1 MTRSRYGGTKR
12 KPRASRPLSTTALS
26 LIVFGSVV
34 GVFLCVGVILLAAMM
49 GRGRESATTA
59 VVRASPSTLVVA
71 YTPEKGPL
79 FTALV
84 KAFNDTRPQGPRGE
98 RLRVEAVPRDMETML
113 AEAVF
118 SDTLQAISPD
128 SSLWLDALDRS
139 WREKTGGEAS
149 LVGATHRYAVTPV
162 VIAAWESVARSL
174 GWPDKPIGWADILS
188 KAQSDPTFKWNHAST
203 ATASGMLA
211 TLAEFYAGAGKT
223 RGLTKEDATAQRTL
237 DYVAAIERTVR
248 FYGEGELTIMERARV
263 EGRGFLDAF
272 VLPEQMVVQF
282 NQEGPRER
290 LVAIYPQEGTLW
302 LDHPLVLLERPNL
315 TANQRL
321 AFQKFREFLL
331 SAEAQKKVLQA
342 GYRPADLNL
351 SLTGPGSPLTSAN
364 GVDPTQP
371 QTTLQIPTPDVV
383 EVVRNVWWYTKRR
396 TNVYLV
402 VDTSG
407 SMRGEKIEAVRE
419 ALRLFLDQIK
429 SDQERVGMVEFSS
442 QVNNIIPLEELGKNR
457 VALEDAVNALQAGG
471 NTALLDGVRAAY
483 VRLQQ
488 LNDRERINAIVA
500 LTDGQ
505 ENASSVSLRQL
516 TREMQQGN
524 QTGVPVVIF
533 AIAFGKDAD
542 MNVLQSL
549 ANATNGQ
556 VRKGDLETIR
566 QLYKVLS
573 TYF

>member
-1 MTRSRYGGTKR
+1 MTRYSRTKR
-12 KPRASRPLSTTALS
+12 RNRGASRPLSTAVLAF
-26 LIVFGSVV
+26 IVFASVA
-34 GVFLCVGVILLAAMM
+34 GVFLCVGAIILIAMM
-49 GRGRESATTA
+49 GRGPESATSVTF
-59 VVRASPSTLVVA
+59 RPGPTTLVVA

-98 RLRVEAVPRDMETML
+98 ALRVEAVQRDVETML
-113 AEAVF
+113 SEAVM

-128 SSLWLDALDRS
+128 SSLWLDSLDRA
-139 WREKTGGEAS
+139 WRDKTGAEAG
-149 LVGATHRYAVTPV
+149 LVGSTHRYAVTPV

-174 GWPDKPIGWADILS
+174 GWPDKTIGWADLLS
-188 KAQSDPTFKWNHAST
+188 KAQMDSSFKWNHA
-203 ATASGMLA
+203 ATTSASGMLA

-223 RGLTKEDATAQRTL
+223 RGLTKEDATAQQTL

-248 FYGEGELTIMERARV
+248 FYGEGELAIVERARS
-263 EGRGFLDAF
+263 EGRNFLDAF
-272 VLPEQMVVQF
+272 ILPEQLVVHF
-282 NQEGPRER
+282 NQAKPQER
-290 LVAIYPQEGTLW
+290 IVAIYPQEGTLW
-302 LDHPLVLLERPNL
+302 LDHPLVLLERPDL

-321 AFQKFREFLL
+321 TFQKFREFLM
-331 SAEAQKKVLQA
+331 SADAQKMVLKA

-351 SLTGPGSPLTSAN
+351 SLTSPDSPLTAAN
-364 GVDPTQP
+364 GVDPAQP

-383 EVVRNVWWYTKRR
+383 EVVQNVWWYTKRR

-419 ALRLFLDQIK
+419 ALRVFLDQIK
-429 SDQERVGMVEFSS
+429 GDVDAVGMVEFSS
-442 QVNNIIPLEELGKNR
+442 QVNNIIPLDTLGHNRDELER
-457 VALEDAVNALQAGG
+457 AVANLQAGG
-471 NTALLDGVRAAY
+471 DTALLDGVRAAY

-488 LNDRERINAIVA
+488 KNDRERINAIVA
-500 LTDGQ
+500 LTDGR

-524 QTGVPVVIF
+524 QAGVPVVIF

-556 VRKGDLETIR
+556 VRRGDLETIR
-566 QLYKVLS
+566 QLYKILS

>member
-1 MTRSRYGGTKR
+1 
-12 KPRASRPLSTTALS
+12 
-26 LIVFGSVV
+26 
-34 GVFLCVGVILLAAMM
+34 
-49 GRGRESATTA
+49 
-59 VVRASPSTLVVA
+59 
-71 YTPEKGPL
+71 
-79 FTALV
+79 
-84 KAFNDTRPQGPRGE
+84 
-98 RLRVEAVPRDMETML
+98 
-113 AEAVF
+113 
-118 SDTLQAISPD
+118 
-128 SSLWLDALDRS
+128 
-139 WREKTGGEAS
+139 
-149 LVGATHRYAVTPV
+149 
-162 VIAAWESVARSL
+162 
-174 GWPDKPIGWADILS
+174 
-188 KAQSDPTFKWNHAST
+188 
-203 ATASGMLA
+203 MLA

-223 RGLTKEDATAQRTL
+223 RGLTKEDATAQKTL

-248 FYGEGELTIMERARV
+248 FYGEGELVIIERARA
-263 EGRGFLDAF
+263 EGRNFLDAF
-272 VLPEQMVVQF
+272 VLPEQLVVQF
-282 NQEGPRER
+282 NQGKPPER
-290 LVAIYPQEGTLW
+290 LVAIYPREGTLW
-302 LDHPLVLLERPNL
+302 LDHPLVLLERPDL

-331 SAEAQKKVLQA
+331 SAEAQEKVLQA

-351 SLTGPGSPLTSAN
+351 PLSGPGSPLTAAN

-371 QTTLQIPTPDVV
+371 QTTLQIPMPDVV
-383 EVVRNVWWYTKRR
+383 EVVQNVWWYTKRR

-419 ALRLFLDQIK
+419 ALRIFLEQIK

-442 QVNNIIPLEELGKNR
+442 QVNHIIPLEELGKNR
-457 VALEDAVNALQAGG
+457 AELERAVSALQAGG

-488 LNDRERINAIVA
+488 MNDRERINAIVA

-524 QTGVPVVIF
+524 RSGVPVVIF
-533 AIAFGKDAD
+533 AVAFGKDAD
-542 MNVLQSL
+542 MNVLRAL
-549 ANATNGQ
+549 ADATNGQ

-566 QLYKVLS
+566 QLYKILS

>member
-1 MTRSRYGGTKR
+1 MARYRRTKR
-12 KPRASRPLSTTALS
+12 KDQATRPLSTATLA
-26 LIVFGSVV
+26 LIVFGAVA
-34 GVFLCVGVILLAAMM
+34 GVFLCVGAILLAAMA
-49 GRGRESATTA
+49 GRGDEAGT
-59 VVRASPSTLVVA
+59 VVTVRQGSSTLVIA

-84 KAFNDTRPQGPRGE
+84 KAFNDTRPRGPRGE
-98 RLRVEAVPRDMETML
+98 ALRVEAVPRDMETML

-128 SSLWLDALDRS
+128 SSLWLDPLDRS
-139 WREKTGGEAS
+139 WREKTGGEAG

-174 GWPDKPIGWADILS
+174 GWPDKPLGWADILN
-188 KAQSDPTFKWNHAST
+188 KAQSDPAFKWNHAST
-203 ATASGMLA
+203 TTASGMLA

-223 RGLTKEDATAQRTL
+223 RGLTKEDATAQKTL

-248 FYGEGELTIMERARV
+248 FYGEGELGIIERAKA
-263 EGRGFLDAF
+263 EGRNFLDAF
-272 VLPEQMVVQF
+272 VLPEQLVVQF
-282 NQEGPRER
+282 NQGKPPER
-290 LVAIYPQEGTLW
+290 LVAIYPREGTLW
-302 LDHPLVLLERPNL
+302 LDHPLVLLERPDL

-331 SAEAQKKVLQA
+331 SAEAQEKVLQA

-351 SLTGPGSPLTSAN
+351 PLSGPGSPLTAAN

-371 QTTLQIPTPDVV
+371 QTTLQIPMPDVV
-383 EVVRNVWWYTKRR
+383 EVVQNVWWYTKRR

-419 ALRLFLDQIK
+419 ALRIFLEQIK

-442 QVNNIIPLEELGKNR
+442 QVNHIIPLEELGKNR
-457 VALEDAVNALQAGG
+457 AELERAVSALQAGG

-488 LNDRERINAIVA
+488 MNDRERINAIVA

-524 QTGVPVVIF
+524 RSGVPVVIF
-533 AIAFGKDAD
+533 AVAFGKDAD
-542 MNVLQSL
+542 MNVLRAL
-549 ANATNGQ
+549 ADATNGQ

-566 QLYKVLS
+566 QLYKILS

>member
-1 MTRSRYGGTKR
+1 MTRYSRTKR
-12 KPRASRPLSTTALS
+12 RSRASRPLSTTTLA
-26 LIVFGSVV
+26 LIVFGSVA
-34 GVFLCVGVILLAAMM
+34 GVFLCVGAIILAAMM

-59 VVRASPSTLVVA
+59 TVRPGPTTLVVA

-84 KAFNDTRPQGPRGE
+84 KAFNDTRPQGSRGE
-98 RLRVEAVPRDMETML
+98 TLRVEAVQRDVETML
-113 AEAVF
+113 AEAVM

-128 SSLWLDALDRS
+128 SSLWLDSLDRA
-139 WREKTGGEAS
+139 WRDKTGSEAG
-149 LVGATHRYAVTPV
+149 LVGSTHRYAVTPV

-174 GWPDKPIGWADILS
+174 GWPDKPVGWNDLLS
-188 KAQSDPTFKWNHAST
+188 KAQTDPNFKWNHA
-203 ATASGMLA
+203 ATTSASGMLA

-223 RGLTKEDATAQRTL
+223 RGLTKEDATAQKTL

-248 FYGEGELTIMERARV
+248 FYGEGELAIIERARS
-263 EGRGFLDAF
+263 EGRNFLDAF
-272 VLPEQMVVQF
+272 ILPEQLVVQF
-282 NQEGPRER
+282 NQAKPQER
-290 LVAIYPQEGTLW
+290 IVAIYPQEGTLW
-302 LDHPLVLLERPNL
+302 LDHPLVLLERPDL

-321 AFQKFREFLL
+321 AFQKFREFLM
-331 SAEAQKKVLQA
+331 SATAQKMVLQA

-351 SLTGPGSPLTSAN
+351 SLTGPDSPLTVAN
-364 GVDPTQP
+364 GVDPAQP

-383 EVVRNVWWYTKRR
+383 EVVQNVWWYTKRR

-419 ALRLFLDQIK
+419 ALRVFLDQIK
-429 SDQERVGMVEFSS
+429 GDADAVGMVEFSS
-442 QVNNIIPLEELGKNR
+442 QVNNIIPLDTLGNNR
-457 VALEDAVNALQAGG
+457 DKLERAVAGLQAGG
-471 NTALLDGVRAAY
+471 DTALLDGVRAAY

-488 LNDRERINAIVA
+488 RNDRERINAIVA
-500 LTDGQ
+500 LTDGR

-524 QTGVPVVIF
+524 RSGVPVVVF

-549 ANATNGQ
+549 ADATNGQ
-556 VRKGDLETIR
+556 VRRGDLETIR
-566 QLYKVLS
+566 QLYKILS

>member
-1 MTRSRYGGTKR
+1 MTRYSRAKR
-12 KPRASRPLSTTALS
+12 RSRASRPLSTTTLA
-26 LIVFGSVV
+26 LIVFGSVA
-34 GVFLCVGVILLAAMM
+34 GVFLCVGAIILAAMA

-59 VVRASPSTLVVA
+59 TVRPGPTTLVVA

-98 RLRVEAVPRDMETML
+98 SLRLEAVQRDVETML
-113 AEAVF
+113 NEAVI

-128 SSLWLDALDRS
+128 SSLWLDSLDRA
-139 WREKTGGEAS
+139 WRGKTGSEAG
-149 LVGATHRYAVTPV
+149 LVGSTHRYAVTPV

-174 GWPDKPIGWADILS
+174 GWPDRPVGWNDLLS
-188 KAQSDPTFKWNHAST
+188 RAQSDANFKWNHA
-203 ATASGMLA
+203 ATSSASGMLA

-223 RGLTKEDATAQRTL
+223 RGLTKEDATAQKTL

-248 FYGEGELTIMERARV
+248 FYGEGELAILERARS
-263 EGRGFLDAF
+263 EGRNFLDAF
-272 VLPEQMVVQF
+272 ILPEQLVVQF
-282 NQEGPRER
+282 NQAKPRER
-290 LVAIYPQEGTLW
+290 IVAIYPQEGTLW
-302 LDHPLVLLERPNL
+302 LDHPLVLLERPDL
-315 TANQRL
+315 TASQRL
-321 AFQKFREFLL
+321 AFQKFREFLM
-331 SAEAQKKVLQA
+331 SAAAQKMVLQA

-351 SLTGPGSPLTSAN
+351 SLTGPDSPLTAAN
-364 GVDPTQP
+364 GVDPAQP

-383 EVVRNVWWYTKRR
+383 EVVQNVWWYTKRR

-419 ALRLFLDQIK
+419 ALRVFLDQIK
-429 SDQERVGMVEFSS
+429 SDVDAVGMVEFSS
-442 QVNNIIPLEELGKNR
+442 QVNNIIPLDTLSNNRGELERAAAG
-457 VALEDAVNALQAGG
+457 LQAGG
-471 NTALLDGVRAAY
+471 DTALLDGVRAAY

-488 LNDRERINAIVA
+488 KNDRERINAIVA
-500 LTDGQ
+500 LTDGK
-505 ENASSVSLRQL
+505 ENASRVSLRQL

-524 QTGVPVVIF
+524 QSGVPVVF
-533 AIAFGKDAD
+533 FGIAFGKDAD
-542 MNVLQSL
+542 MNILQSL

-566 QLYKVLS
+566 QLYKILS